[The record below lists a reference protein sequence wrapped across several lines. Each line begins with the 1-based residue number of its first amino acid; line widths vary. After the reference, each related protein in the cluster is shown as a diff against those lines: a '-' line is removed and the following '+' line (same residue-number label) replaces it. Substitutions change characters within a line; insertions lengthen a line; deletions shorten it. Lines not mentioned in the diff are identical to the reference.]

1 MAKKSVPAFTD
12 PVELEQRVEA
22 YFEHCAASRR
32 EIVLRS
38 GDVRVREESPTIL
51 GLALWLDVS
60 RETIYSYIN
69 KDDCRE
75 LDKDI
80 YNTISDILARARS
93 RCEAALV
100 RRAMDGDCDPRT
112 AALLLTNYGYATK
125 AETEQRVT
133 VSVTGAAQDAAEWS
147 K

>member
-1 MAKKSVPAFTD
+1 MAKKAVKAFTD
-12 PVELEQRVEA
+12 PAELERKVEA
-22 YFEHCAASRR
+22 YFQHCAESRR
-32 EIVLRS
+32 EIVLKS
-38 GDVRVREESPTIL
+38 GDVRIREESPSIL
-51 GLALWLDVS
+51 GLALWLDCS

-75 LDKDI
+75 LDEDI
-80 YNTISDILARARS
+80 YNTLSGILARARS

-112 AALLLTNYGYATK
+112 AALLLTNYGYAVK
-125 AETEQRVT
+125 QESEQRVT
-133 VSVTGAAQDAAEWS
+133 VAVEGAGKDAAEWD